1 MVRVE
6 VANMV
11 ETMENILVIV
21 VDIGSICLELIG
33 VGMMIFYA
41 ARAFIHCLRH
51 KEDPLELGAGI
62 SHSLEFLMCGEV
74 LKTATAKGA
83 ADYIALGAIIALRF
97 ALAAEVHW
105 EEKTKKA
112 ELKENKG

>member
-1 MVRVE
+1 
-6 VANMV
+6 MV

-33 VGMMIFYA
+33 VGMMIFCA
-41 ARAFIHCLRH
+41 SRAFIHWIRH
-51 KEDPLELGAGI
+51 KENPLELGAGI

-105 EEKTKKA
+105 EEKIKKS
-112 ELKENKG
+112 ELKEKEDRN